1 MFTFLSKY
9 ASKCVV
15 FWENLHSRQNFYM
28 IDGSWSRDKFQLWLW
43 PMFMGGVRRG
53 GFYLVTEVDPF
64 YLQSEIE
71 FDW

>member
-1 MFTFLSKY
+1 
-9 ASKCVV
+9 
-15 FWENLHSRQNFYM
+15 M